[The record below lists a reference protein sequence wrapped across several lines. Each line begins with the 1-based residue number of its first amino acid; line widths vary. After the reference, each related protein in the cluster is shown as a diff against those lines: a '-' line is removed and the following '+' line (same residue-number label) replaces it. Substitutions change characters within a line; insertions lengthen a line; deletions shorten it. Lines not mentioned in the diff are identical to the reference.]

1 MKYDYDVIV
10 IGSGPAGFSCAMQS
24 SKFDKKVLVIEA
36 NEDSFGGTWINSG
49 TIPSKALRET
59 ARIIQRFQN
68 QFKDLA
74 KEKAYQHHQMADL
87 LMYKNQILESKNTK
101 VKTDFDKN
109 EIDTVRGHG
118 KLNSEH
124 EVEVETTDGTKKTYS
139 AEYILVATGSKPVK
153 PTGFDLDH
161 DKVFDYTSILTLS
174 HIPRRLVVV
183 GSGVRALE
191 YATTFS
197 NLGSRVSI
205 LNEKDSFLPFLDNE
219 ISEQLQQ
226 ILETQKIEV
235 FSNAESIEI
244 NPNAL
249 RNTTEVK
256 YNLRN
261 DNEGGRDRVIET
273 EHVLYLGGKVP
284 NTDSLGL
291 REIGVKLDEEGYV
304 VVNNDNQSSVPNIY
318 AGGDVKGFPAMA
330 SSAFSEGRI
339 ASCRMFGI
347 EALDVPPE
355 IPQAIYSIPEIASI
369 GLTEKEAKADGLDV
383 TVGRAYYKNIT
394 QGDISNQQDG
404 LLKLVFET
412 ETLKLVGIHILGER
426 ASDLIHLGQ
435 AVMSLGGDIRYFINH
450 VLNYPTYSEA
460 YRIAAFNGIN
470 RVYKAGVKYKK
481 ILKSKD

>member
-1 MKYDYDVIV
+1 
-10 IGSGPAGFSCAMQS
+10 MQS
-24 SKFDKKVLVIEA
+24 SKFDKKVLVVEA

-59 ARIIQRFQN
+59 ARIIQRFRN
-68 QFKDLA
+68 QFQDLA
-74 KEKAYQHHQMADL
+74 KEKAYQHHQMAE
-87 LMYKNQILESKNTK
+87 LMLYKNQILDSKNKK
-101 VKTDFDKN
+101 VETDFTKN
-109 EIDTVRGHG
+109 EIDTVRGFG
-118 KLNSEH
+118 TLKNNH
-124 EVEVETTDGTKKTYS
+124 EVEVKDDDGSTTTYS
-139 AEYILVATGSKPVK
+139 GEYILVSTGSRPLKPK
-153 PTGFDLDH
+153 GFEVDH
-161 DKVFDYTSILTLS
+161 NKVLDYTSILSLS
-174 HIPRRLVVV
+174 HIPRRLTVL

-197 NLGSRVSI
+197 SLGSRVSI
-205 LNEKDSFLPFLDNE
+205 LNDHDDFLPFLDHE
-219 ISEQLQQ
+219 ISAQLNK
-226 ILETQKIEV
+226 ILEKEKIEV
-235 FSNAESIEI
+235 FSGAEIIEI
-244 NPNAL
+244 QQNSL

-261 DNEGGRDRVIET
+261 DNEGKRDRVIET

-284 NTDSLGL
+284 NTENMGL
-291 REIGVKLDEEGYV
+291 KEAGIELDEKGYIKV
-304 VVNNDNQSSVPNIY
+304 DDNYRTSVDNIY

-330 SSAFSEGRI
+330 SAAFSEGRI

-355 IPQAIYSIPEIASI
+355 IPFAIYSIPEIADI
-369 GLTEKEAKADGLDV
+369 GLTEKEAGEKGIDI
-383 TVGRAYYKNIT
+383 TVGRAYYHNIT

-412 ETLKLVGIHILGER
+412 ESLKLVGVHILGER

-460 YRIAAFNGIN
+460 YRIAAFNGMN